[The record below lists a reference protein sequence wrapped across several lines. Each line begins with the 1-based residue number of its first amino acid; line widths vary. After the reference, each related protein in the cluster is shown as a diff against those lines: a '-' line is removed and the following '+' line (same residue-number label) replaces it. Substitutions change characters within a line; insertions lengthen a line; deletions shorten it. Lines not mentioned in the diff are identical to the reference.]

1 MASLHC
7 CCPTGCD
14 DMRSLSVT
22 YSRTSLHLRTY
33 LVLRHAKRFP
43 ISTTSFWCCVIF
55 FTWCYVSRTSLAFSS
70 MLKALLPA
78 ASWTTLKFDCSLNEK
93 NFFCTD
99 CQDPTS
105 KFDNLSSEFH
115 NFTSQ
120 FHNTISKFH
129 NSSFTIRP
137 SSFGIR
143 PQSFTIRVSES
154 VLHFSQSTSTNSS
167 TAAFLGSWVLT
178 RATCTF
184 RAQFPFFLILCLPI
198 WICTVLRVGWALQ
211 SPHPLP
217 QCLAR
222 VRACLNYRG
231 VLRVHRWAWKRVCGW
246 EPNLSK
252 NADDFLCCSMVE
264 CSSKQLFH
272 SCVHTRK

>member
-1 MASLHC
+1 VEGPVGTMASLHC
-7 CCPTGCD
+7 CAHW
-14 DMRSLSVT
+14 MRRHEKFVSYIFKNVLALAHLLGATSCEALSYLHHFFLMLRYFLYLMLRLKNFSCIFINVE
-22 YSRTSLHLRTY
+22 SFTS
-33 LVLRHAKRFP
+33 
-43 ISTTSFWCCVIF
+43 CCIMN
-55 FTWCYVSRTSLAFSS
+55 YI
-70 MLKALLPA
+70 
-78 ASWTTLKFDCSLNEK
+78 KFDCSLNEK

-167 TAAFLGSWVLT
+167 TAAFFGFLGFNSCYLY
-178 RATCTF
+178 F
-184 RAQFPFFLILCLPI
+184 QGPISISDLCLPI
-198 WICTVLRVGWALQ
+198 WICTVLRVSERCNPLTPCPTAL
-211 SPHPLP
+211 HV
-217 QCLAR
+217 C
-222 VRACLNYRG
+222 VRA
-231 VLRVHRWAWKRVCGW
+231 
-246 EPNLSK
+246 
-252 NADDFLCCSMVE
+252 
-264 CSSKQLFH
+264 
-272 SCVHTRK
+272 

>member
-7 CCPTGCD
+7 CAHW
-14 DMRSLSVT
+14 MRRHEKFVSYIFKNVLALAHLLGATSCEALSYFHQNLMLRYFLYLMLRPKNFSCIFINVE
-22 YSRTSLHLRTY
+22 SFTS
-33 LVLRHAKRFP
+33 
-43 ISTTSFWCCVIF
+43 CCIMN
-55 FTWCYVSRTSLAFSS
+55 YI
-70 MLKALLPA
+70 
-78 ASWTTLKFDCSLNEK
+78 KFDCSLNEK

-184 RAQFPFFLILCLPI
+184 RAQFPFLICAYRFGFVQS
-198 WICTVLRVGWALQ
+198 CGWVSVAIP
-211 SPHPLP
+211 SPLAPLP
-217 QCLAR
+217 CTC
-222 VRACLNYRG
+222 ACVPEL
-231 VLRVHRWAWKRVCGW
+231 
-246 EPNLSK
+246 
-252 NADDFLCCSMVE
+252 
-264 CSSKQLFH
+264 
-272 SCVHTRK
+272 